1 MEATDLKLYAINISS
16 LMISMTNIDQSL
28 KIVLLLVTIGYTIHK
43 WMELVNKKKNK

>member
-1 MEATDLKLYAINISS
+1 MEVTDLKLYAINISS

-43 WMELVNKKKNK
+43 WMELVNKNKNK